1 VSGGSFLLI
10 DAGNSRIKWS
20 ITTHAAHAA
29 HAGETLSGGAFEHDD
44 VDLPDWPAMPAP
56 SSAWISN
63 VAGADVAERITRL
76 VNAHWPDLPRTFV
89 RAKAQQCGVTN
100 SYSEPGSLGSD
111 RWCGMIGAHAAY
123 PGENLLIA
131 TFGTATTLEA
141 VLADGTFTGGLI
153 APGWQLMMQSLGS
166 HTAQLPTLLP
176 DTARRALASS
186 TGIFATD
193 TRAALSSGC
202 LLAQAGL
209 IERAWRDLHEQWQS
223 EIRLILSGGAAS
235 EVAAALKVPH
245 TRHDSLVLAGLA
257 LIARET
263 LAADVANGV
272 TADVKSQVASRS
284 PD

>member
-1 VSGGSFLLI
+1 MSEGPFLLI

-20 ITTHAAHAA
+20 VVTQT
-29 HAGETLSGGAFEHDD
+29 GETLQGGAFEHAFAH
-44 VDLPDWPAMPAP
+44 LPDWSGIPTPA
-56 SSAWISN
+56 SAWISN
-63 VAGADVAERITRL
+63 VAGAGVAERITGLLDAR
-76 VNAHWPDLPRTFV
+76 WSGLPRTFV
-89 RAKAQQCGVTN
+89 HAQAQQSGVTN
-100 SYSEPGSLGSD
+100 GYSEPASLGSD

-141 VLADGTFTGGLI
+141 LLADGTFTGGLI

-166 HTAQLPTLLP
+166 HTAQLPTLVP
-176 DTARRALASS
+176 DTARSALVAS

-193 TRAALSSGC
+193 TRAALSTGC

-209 IERAWRDLHEQWQS
+209 IERAWHDLRAQLQNEHDGQNDF
-223 EIRLILSGGAAS
+223 RLILSGGAAS
-235 EVAAALKVPH
+235 EVAAALMVPH

-257 LIARET
+257 LIARES
-263 LAADVANGV
+263 VASRP
-272 TADVKSQVASRS
+272 TSRS